1 MYNRE
6 GLFIKRAF
14 YIQNLNEERH
24 MYKNYWLIL
33 FVMLIN
39 LTIHSEYSKIKFS
52 YKKEKKYLKKLRYC
66 ITKHADTCTSN
77 SCLQY
82 LIPALPDAPTQELP
96 SLQEDIDHIV
106 LHRLNVAIT
115 AFKSVQKNFDPHAK
129 INNKTLLQHTVEN
142 GYVLATN
149 RLLSE
154 YAQVE
159 PSLFALSLRHGTTER
174 ICEINKSLKKRLKTL
189 KKIDIIPRR
198 HAKKICHL
206 YKKLKEESPHN
217 AAYNQQQYK
226 KWHKLY
232 KSMTK

>member
-1 MYNRE
+1 M
-6 GLFIKRAF
+6 
-14 YIQNLNEERH
+14 H
-24 MYKNYWLIL
+24 KNYWLML
-33 FVMLIN
+33 FLMFTN
-39 LTIHSEYSKIKFS
+39 LTIQSEYTNFKFS

-66 ITKHADTCTSN
+66 IIKHADTCANN

-82 LIPALPDAPTQELP
+82 LIPPLPEAPSEELP

-115 AFKSVQKNFDPHAK
+115 ACKSVRKNFDPHAK
-129 INNKTLLQHTVEN
+129 IHNKTLLQHTVEN

-154 YAQVE
+154 YAQIE
-159 PSLFALSLRHGTTER
+159 PSLFTLSLRHGTTER

-189 KKIDIIPRR
+189 NKIDIIPRK

-206 YKKLKEESPHN
+206 YKKLKEESPNN
-217 AAYNQQQYK
+217 AMYNQQQYK
-226 KWHKLY
+226 KWRKLY
-232 KSMTK
+232 KSMKK